1 MKNIMLLVLLF
12 YVSVWL
18 NFLQFDSQSQLSAN
32 VGLVALFLALTLFV
46 ISVSFCCAILFDER
60 FSPIH
65 RHVNSVILWLSIN
78 FFINVVLKSEVY
90 QLISTTM
97 LHYIVLVICFSATI
111 ISFVTLI
118 SFSSKHQLTVTSST
132 FKLLKIGA
140 EWENTPLFKAVSTLD
155 RYLAVFAV
163 VSAILESVML
173 YIIISVLLLLLTIKH
188 TRIVYKAFICHFSRH
203 KEAYITVISFYG
215 TYTIAIFSWIFVGKF
230 LVTFFIASLSMWYI
244 KIYFHQIVKEQLRQ
258 EALSK

>member
-1 MKNIMLLVLLF
+1 MKNILLLVLFF

-18 NFLQFDSQSQLSAN
+18 NFLPFDSQSQLSAK
-32 VGLVALFLALTLFV
+32 VGLIVFFLALALFV

-65 RHVNSVILWLSIN
+65 RHVNSVVIWLSIN
-78 FFINVVLKSEVY
+78 LLINVVLKNEVY
-90 QLISTTM
+90 QLVSTTIP
-97 LHYIVLVICFSATI
+97 HYIVLVICLSATI

-132 FKLLKIGA
+132 FKFLKIGA
-140 EWENTPLFKAVSTLD
+140 EWEDTPIFKAVSTVD
-155 RYLAVFAV
+155 RYFVVFAV
-163 VSAILESVML
+163 VSAILESVTL
-173 YIIISVLLLLLTIKH
+173 YIIISVLLLVLTVKH
-188 TRIVYKAFICHFSRH
+188 IRIVYKEFICHFSRR

-244 KIYFHQIVKEQLRQ
+244 KIYFHRIVKEKLRK
-258 EALSK
+258 EAISQ